1 MPTVVPITH
10 SEVLPPL
17 QPLSQGLEASQALC
31 HSQSFVSWK
40 VHLSTVQIR
49 AWKVA
54 WVLFPVQTI
63 ALPSTLPTC
72 VHVERSSSF
81 PGHTQTQRL
90 LLSSVL
96 KQSRT
101 ILEVLLNFRSCC
113 AEGIEKLSLNHGG
126 RHRKAGRKRSQM
138 KGRSYGDQGRLACPC
153 WMGLISWTSQQ
164 RKA

>member
-1 MPTVVPITH
+1 M
-10 SEVLPPL
+10 
-17 QPLSQGLEASQALC
+17 
-31 HSQSFVSWK
+31 
-40 VHLSTVQIR
+40 
-49 AWKVA
+49 
-54 WVLFPVQTI
+54 QTI

-90 LLSSVL
+90 LLCSVV
-96 KQSRT
+96 KRSRT

-113 AEGIEKLSLNHGG
+113 DEGTKKLSLNHGG

-138 KGRSYGDQGRLACPC
+138 KGRSYGEQVWRGTDQGRLACPC

-164 RKA
+164 RKAQHPVLPPCCIHGAERSKEKKGPCKSQVQGRSNRKALGEESH

>member
-10 SEVLPPL
+10 SGVRPSL
-17 QPLSQGLEASQALC
+17 QPLSQRPEASQALS
-31 HSQSFVSWK
+31 HSQSFVSWNA
-40 VHLSTVQIR
+40 HLSTVQIR

-54 WVLFPVQTI
+54 WLLFPVQTI

-81 PGHTQTQRL
+81 PGHTQTQKL
-90 LLSSVL
+90 LLSSVV

-101 ILEVLLNFRSCC
+101 ILEVLLNFRSGC
-113 AEGIEKLSLNHGG
+113 AEGIKTLSLSHGG

-138 KGRSYGDQGRLACPC
+138 KGRVTRCGDQV
-153 WMGLISWTSQQ
+153 W
-164 RKA
+164 